1 MIKHFEKNYKLTDL
15 ISGICGA
22 MLLSSYT
29 LCFCAVTGLN
39 ILNAL
44 LCIIVCALFSA
55 KSENKIFSPDTFLL
69 IPVFFIVSSG
79 AGMLLP
85 LCALGGTL
93 ICFIL
98 KKALSG
104 IAIPDCII
112 AGAGLGLALTATIIL
127 TNNYFGIGATGA
139 TALEMLKSYRSLG
152 FHPHFRGLLYGT
164 VTLFTMITYPF
175 KFRKLNKYI
184 PAEFV
189 TLLIPLVLNLFLN
202 PDIELTTINEASFE
216 KFSLNNIFGAGS
228 FDTITK
234 THIAAALKGSVASGI
249 LLFAYSRK
257 NNFNTRFFGCNAL
270 SGGFCGIPVR
280 EFEIRSYSPASA
292 VTTII
297 LSTALILFCPGIL
310 SRIPMHSIGA
320 LLIVSAWQNAP
331 YKYVASTFKSK
342 SIIGILAVIILIVAF
357 TVFDIFSACVLCIVA
372 AFLLRRAEK

>member
-1 MIKHFEKNYKLTDL
+1 MIENFEKTKKLQDF

-29 LCFCAVTGLN
+29 LCFCAVAGLN
-39 ILNAL
+39 LSNAL
-44 LCIIVCALFSA
+44 LCIIVCAMFSA

-79 AGMLLP
+79 AGALLP
-85 LCALGGTL
+85 LCVLGGTL

-98 KKALSG
+98 KKVLSG

-127 TNNYFGIGATGA
+127 TNNYFGIGATGV

-164 VTLFTMITYPF
+164 ITLFAMITYPF

-184 PAEFV
+184 PAEFI

-202 PDIELTTINEASFE
+202 PDIELTTINEAAFE
-216 KFSLNNIFGAGS
+216 KISFNSIFGTKGLN
-228 FDTITK
+228 TITEA
-234 THIAAALKGSVASGI
+234 HIAAAVKGSVALGI
-249 LLFAYSRK
+249 LLFTYSRK
-257 NNFNTRFFGCNAL
+257 NNFNAKFFGCNTL
-270 SGGFCGIPVR
+270 SGGFCGVPVR
-280 EFEIRSYSPASA
+280 EFEIRSYSPVSA

-297 LSTALILFCPGIL
+297 LSSALILLCPGVL

-342 SIIGILAVIILIVAF
+342 SIIGILAVIILIAAF
-357 TVFDIFSACVLCIVA
+357 TVLDIFSAFVLCIVA
-372 AFLLRRAEK
+372 AFLLRRAGK